1 MPSASWSASPKLRI
15 LAVLFFFSGL
25 SSLVFET
32 LFMRLLTYSFG
43 NTAQAVS
50 TVLAAFLGGL
60 ALGALLFGR
69 WVDRRRPSLWIYAS
83 LELFAGVY
91 CIFIPRLFAL
101 VTDCYVALFHRFH
114 PSVIGLTVVRFG
126 LSSLV
131 IVIPTLLMG
140 GSLPAL
146 ARYVSAGRQDIGPE
160 VNLLYARNTQ
170 GAAGG
175 ALASTFLFMPAWGV
189 EGTLA
194 IACGI
199 NLAIFLSII
208 VLVRLPSFGP
218 NAEPT
223 PPLPLAPPAAAT
235 VPTRMAGLLLA
246 GSFLTGVVALGY
258 EVLWTHI
265 LTFTIGNSVY
275 ALGVMLFALLFG
287 LGWGAAIVSRRFSN
301 PALSAPALA
310 TSQVLL
316 GLAVLLTAPVW
327 DHIPQFFSL
336 GLLRAGIL
344 SLACLVIFRIA
355 VVAGRRRRLSPVG
368 VGGWLRRNEP
378 IFETV
383 LFCALAGGG
392 SLLGKHDNALFMASE
407 LARFS
412 CAFFILV
419 GPAVLLGLSF
429 PLLLNLY
436 GGLGRSTGS
445 SVGTIYASNTAGAI
459 LGSLLAGFVVLPRLG
474 SPTSLRA
481 AATLNVL
488 MGGLFAFFLL
498 PLHRQRSRVLAL
510 AVAPL
515 VILLWIVPGGW
526 NLHRLTVG
534 SYVYFGAPDQSGRV
548 LYARE
553 DTQGGLT
560 SVVEAG
566 STRTLLSNGKFQGNN
581 AGEVPAQIRFA
592 LIPVLFTPQFRNAL
606 VIGLGTGN
614 TLRSLARFPFERID
628 VAELAPTIVDAA
640 RRWFQ
645 DVNGRVLDDDPRV
658 HLSIADGRNFLLL
671 SRGRYD
677 LITIEITSIWIS
689 GEADLYN
696 KEFYQLCRAHLG
708 ERGILQQW
716 VQIHHMS
723 TPDLLV
729 ILNTAA
735 QVFPFVAFFQGPEHG
750 LLIASASPL
759 QCDYPLIDGFDRDPR
774 VRQELGAIG
783 APSLWSLLGELML
796 YGESLWRGLSR
807 LSDLSGLP
815 ADFAS
820 TDYYPYLEYRTPKA
834 NVLPYDTAPL
844 NLAFL
849 RSLRPA
855 QPPVDLLVYHLPS
868 PGARNL
874 VRGYCL
880 EQRGNLDAAL
890 ECFQRVEGP
899 ARAQAELEIRRIEL
913 QEGASAR

>member
-1 MPSASWSASPKLRI
+1 MLSTSRPASAKLRT
-15 LAVLFFFSGL
+15 LGVLFFFSGL

-32 LFMRLLTYSFG
+32 LFTRLLTYSFG

-69 WVDRRRPSLWIYAS
+69 WVDRRPPSLWIYAG
-83 LELFAGVY
+83 LELGAGVY
-91 CIFIPRLFAL
+91 CVFTPRLLAL
-101 VTDCYVALFHRFH
+101 VTAGYVALFHRFH
-114 PSVIGLTVVRFG
+114 LSLLSLTAVRFA
-126 LSSLV
+126 LASLV
-131 IVIPTLLMG
+131 IVIPSLLMG

-146 ARYVSAGRQDIGPE
+146 ARYVSSGCQDFAPQ
-160 VNLLYARNTQ
+160 VDLLYARNTQ
-170 GAAGG
+170 GAAAG
-175 ALASTFLFMPAWGV
+175 ALASTFLFMPIWGV
-189 EGTLA
+189 KGTLG

-199 NLAIFLSII
+199 NLAIFLA
-208 VLVRLPSFGP
+208 VAWLVRLPVFAQGAGDAPSQS
-218 NAEPT
+218 
-223 PPLPLAPPAAAT
+223 PLPEVATAIPA
-235 VPTRMAGLLLA
+235 RRLGLLA
-246 GSFLTGVVALGY
+246 ASFLTGAVALGY

-265 LTFTIGNSVY
+265 LAFTVGNSVY
-275 ALGVMLFALLFG
+275 AFGVMLFALLCG
-287 LGWGAAIVSRRFSN
+287 LGWGAEIVARRFGD
-301 PALSAPALA
+301 PAAAAPALA
-310 TSQVLL
+310 GSQVLL
-316 GLAVLLTAPVW
+316 GFAVLLTVPLW
-327 DHIPQFFSL
+327 DRIPQFFNL
-336 GLLRAGIL
+336 GLGRA
-344 SLACLVIFRIA
+344 ACLGLASLVVFRIA
-355 VVAGRRRRLSPVG
+355 VVAVRRRQESRKGLF
-368 VGGWLRRNEP
+368 GWLRRNEP
-378 IFETV
+378 VVEAL
-383 LFCALAGGG
+383 LFCALAGG
-392 SLLGKHDNALFMASE
+392 SSILWKFDNTFFVASE

-412 CAFFILV
+412 CAFLLLA

-436 GGLGRSTGS
+436 TQGRVAPGRS
-445 SVGTIYASNTAGAI
+445 VGGIYASNTAGAI
-459 LGSLLAGFVVLPRLG
+459 LGSLLVGFGVLPRFG
-474 SPTSLRA
+474 SLTSLRA

-488 MGGLFAFFLL
+488 LGGLFAFFLL
-498 PLHRQRSRVLAL
+498 PSRRRRSLAW
-510 AVAPL
+510 AL
-515 VILLWIVPGGW
+515 VTVPMIIGLWVFPRGW

-534 SYVYFGAPDQSGRV
+534 SYVYFGAADRPDRV

-560 SVVEAG
+560 TVVQVGPE
-566 STRTLLSNGKFQGNN
+566 RILLSNGKFQGNN
-581 AGEVPAQIRFA
+581 AGEVPAQIQFA

-614 TLRSLARFPFERID
+614 TLRSLSQFPFERID
-628 VAELAPTIVDAA
+628 AAELAPTIVDAA

-658 HLSIADGRNFLLL
+658 HLSVADGRNFLLL
-671 SRGRYD
+671 SRDRYD

-696 KEFYQLCRAHLG
+696 REFYELCRAHLG
-708 ERGILQQW
+708 DHGILQQW
-716 VQIHHMS
+716 VQIHHMR

-735 QVFPFVAFFQGPEHG
+735 QVFPYVAFFQGPEQG

-759 QCDYPLIDGFDRDPR
+759 QCDYPLIEGFDRDRR
-774 VRQELGAIG
+774 VRQELRAIG

-796 YGESLWRGLSR
+796 YGESLRRGLSR

-844 NLAFL
+844 NLEFL
-849 RSLRPA
+849 RGLRPP
-855 QPPVDLLVYHLPS
+855 QPPVDLLVQNAPS

-880 EQRGNLDAAL
+880 EQRGDLDAAL
-890 ECFQRVEGP
+890 ECFQRVDGP
-899 ARAQAELEIRRIEL
+899 RRAQAELEIRRIEL
-913 QEGASAR
+913 KQGASAR